1 VRKNPLKGFMKNY
14 HLLVLGILIFV
25 GLIIG
30 ECLGN
35 RPSEFV
41 AMTLMGG
48 YTGRRSVKNG
58 KTRNE
63 TRIVA
68 TILSMQ

>member
-1 VRKNPLKGFMKNY
+1 MSKLFCSRVDENHDMAYEVRIRSVLSGDTGNSLDLGG
-14 HLLVLGILIFV
+14 LL
-25 GLIIG
+25 
-30 ECLGN
+30 
-35 RPSEFV
+35 
-41 AMTLMGG
+41 